1 MTESTRHAPANQ
13 GVDHPEDAAHRRGDE
28 RLREREPRWVDAL
41 NSLDDL
47 MLIINVDYTVEGIND
62 HGVQLLGTTR
72 ADVVGAKCYQ
82 VVHGLDAPCAVCPVP
97 RMLRTGRAESV
108 ELYEATVDRYVSVKS
123 SPIYNDRG
131 EIVRFVD
138 LMRDITAQKRVEAAL
153 RASEETWRSL
163 LENIPDFIITVD
175 RHHRIVMINRGVLG
189 VTVAQAVGTSVYTYV
204 EPAHHDV
211 MRRAL
216 DTVFHTGR
224 PQRYEVRGTGPQGPS
239 TAWYET
245 RVFPN
250 PRSDHVASV
259 TLISTDITERK
270 QAEAA
275 LVRLSTAVKMSRDSI
290 VISDLDGTIVEVN
303 DATVQLYGIDDKAA
317 LLGTSSFDLIAPEDR
332 DKALVQMRET
342 RDKGYLEGIEYNV
355 VTKTGVTLPVEV
367 SVALMKDGEDKPTGF
382 VVISRDITERKRRE
396 EEMKRRLMRFH
407 LDDGTLYLVKERV
420 PALSREAFNDL
431 LTAGYRGYVVTRTTE
446 AEFRQGVADP
456 FTYRWLAARDSE
468 TAIPPT
474 VEALTRLAESLPRK
488 AVLLVERLDYVF
500 SKNGVQ
506 DTVAFIQSLRETAL
520 LRGTIGILSL
530 DPSTVPDRAVRL
542 VEKETRA
549 IEPRVVV
556 RLSEDLLEIV
566 RFVYAQNTLGVKPH
580 HAAIGRALGISK
592 PTVRKRIHRLL
603 TTEYVT
609 ETVMGRSKV
618 VELTAKGL
626 RLFTT

>member
-1 MTESTRHAPANQ
+1 MTGSGRAPVNR
-13 GVDHPEDAAHRRGDE
+13 GSGHPEASAHRRGNE
-28 RLREREPRWVDAL
+28 RLREGEPRWVAAL

-47 MLIINVDYTVEGIND
+47 MMIINVDYTVEGIND
-62 HGVQLLGTTR
+62 YGVQLLGKTR
-72 ADVVGAKCYQ
+72 DDVVGAKCYQ
-82 VVHGLDAPCAVCPVP
+82 VVHSLDAPCAVCPVK
-97 RMLRTGRAESV
+97 RMLVTGRV
-108 ELYEATVDRYVSVKS
+108 EAVDRYEKAIDRYFSIKS
-123 SPIYNDRG
+123 SPIFDEDG
-131 EIVRFVD
+131 ELVRFVD

-175 RHHRIVMINRGVLG
+175 RRHRIVMINRGVPG

-224 PQRYEVRGTGPQGPS
+224 PQRYEVRGTGSKGPS

-250 PRSDHVASV
+250 HRSDHVASV

-270 QAEAA
+270 QAEAE

-290 VISDLDGTIVEVN
+290 VISALDGTIVEVN

-317 LLGTSSFDLIAPEDR
+317 LLGTSSFNLIAPEDR
-332 DKALVQMRET
+332 DKALAQMRET

-355 VTKTGVTLPVEV
+355 VTKKGVTLPVEV

-420 PALSREAFNDL
+420 PTLSIEAFNDL
-431 LTAGYRGYVVTRTTE
+431 LTAGYRGYVVTRTPE
-446 AEFRQGVADP
+446 AEFRQGVMGP

-506 DTVAFIQSLRETAL
+506 DTVSFVQYLRETAL
-520 LRGTIGILSL
+520 LRGTIVILSL
-530 DPSTVPDRAVRL
+530 DPATISPRAVRL
-542 VEKETRA
+542 VEKEAR
-549 IEPRVVV
+549 EVDPRVVV
-556 RLSEDLLEIV
+556 RLSEDLLELV
-566 RFVYAQNTLGVKPH
+566 RLVYEQNVVGVKPN

-592 PTVRKRIHRLL
+592 PTVRKRIHRLI

-609 ETVMGRSKV
+609 ESVKGSSKV
-618 VELTAKGL
+618 VELTEKGM
-626 RLFTT
+626 RLFVT